1 MKRDSA
7 THLGLLVYTLSY
19 LFNVFASYCS
29 WLPEKRFE
37 VFLQMGILPF
47 ASCSADTRLLTPT
60 CRYSTWRS
68 LINGTTERAGLQ
80 SETFVFIEEAA
91 KPRARNR
98 ELAAAASHAQ
108 KRERVLASASAH

>member
-1 MKRDSA
+1 MFLLLTVVGCLKSDLKCSYKWA
-7 THLGLLVYTLSY
+7 FYHL
-19 LFNVFASYCS
+19 
-29 WLPEKRFE
+29 P
-37 VFLQMGILPF
+37 P
-47 ASCSADTRLLTPT
+47 ADTRLLTPT

-80 SETFVFIEEAA
+80 SETTVFIDEAA

-98 ELAAAASHAQ
+98 KAASHAQ

>member
-1 MKRDSA
+1 MFLLLTVVGCLKSDLKCSYKWA
-7 THLGLLVYTLSY
+7 FYHL
-19 LFNVFASYCS
+19 
-29 WLPEKRFE
+29 P
-37 VFLQMGILPF
+37 P
-47 ASCSADTRLLTPT
+47 ADTRLLTPT

-91 KPRARNR
+91 KPWARSR